1 MQTILAKNSF
11 APMDQNL
18 VFAKTPIGDEAVRQS
33 TRVVQRNLRMLLVQ
47 VDGKL
52 SVAELGAK
60 LGDPEMVERAL
71 RELEDGGYIAP
82 ALEAVSV
89 WQESKLRIDR
99 LKAAAASG
107 ASVLGSTPMKPD
119 SRSTSNNFSSF
130 GKPLLQAGDDRP
142 ASEEPGLEQ
151 RGLAPNRSHLIL
163 ILSALSGLVLLAVSV
178 VMFFPYTRFK
188 ADIEKEMA
196 SIWQT
201 PVSVGDVRFNL
212 LPQPLLLLSDV
223 RIGRGGES
231 VIDKVRILGPYY
243 LLGSGRHSLPRV
255 EIDGGKI
262 AIAHLMALSASERQP
277 GQSASTTNLESVAFD
292 HLSIGT
298 GGLVFGELVGEA
310 SFGNRGQ
317 IEKVSLQTVDRS
329 LRIEAQPGPEGM
341 TLDVEGVGWRPTDAS
356 ALTLDSLQARALLTK
371 DKLLVQGFD
380 MHALGGVLRG
390 SWLLDWSKGL
400 VMAGEAN
407 LERLDSRK
415 VTVHFAPALNLEG
428 ELLGLLRLQGRG
440 TDWQSLWAN
449 LDATL
454 EASVLRGALIGVDL
468 GEAARRGPGAPVRAG
483 TTKFDRL
490 AVKMAIDPRQVV
502 GRDLSINAGLFTAT
516 GDFVAKRDRQVDGNL
531 TATMQTSVSL
541 RTIPLKVSGTLPNLQ
556 AVSLR

>member
-1 MQTILAKNSF
+1 
-11 APMDQNL
+11 MDQNL
-18 VFAKTPIGDEAVRQS
+18 VYAKTPIGDEAVRQS

-60 LGDPEMVERAL
+60 LGDPGMVERAL
-71 RELEDGGYIAP
+71 QELEEGGYIAP
-82 ALEAVSV
+82 TLEAVSV

-107 ASVLGSTPMKPD
+107 ASALGPTLMTSN
-119 SRSTSNNFSSF
+119 SRSPSSNFSSF
-130 GKPLLQAGDDRP
+130 GKSVLPAGEHRP
-142 ASEEPGLEQ
+142 APEVSGLEQ
-151 RGLAPNRSHLIL
+151 RGLAPKRSRLML
-163 ILSALSGLVLLAVSV
+163 ILSGLFGLVLLVVSV
-178 VMFFPYTRFK
+178 VIFFPYTRFK
-188 ADIEKEMA
+188 PDIEKEMA

-231 VIDKVRILGPYY
+231 SIDKVRILEPYF
-243 LLGSGRHSLPRV
+243 LLGSERRNLPRV

-262 AIAHLMALSASERQP
+262 TVDHLMALSVSEGQP
-277 GQSASTTNLESVAFD
+277 GRNASKANLKSVAFD
-292 HLSIGT
+292 RLSIGT
-298 GGLVFGELVGEA
+298 GELVFGELVGEA
-310 SFGNRGQ
+310 SFGNRGL
-317 IEKVSLQTVDRS
+317 IEKVSLQTVDRG
-329 LRIEAQPGPEGM
+329 LRIKAQPGPEGM
-341 TLDVEGVGWRPTDAS
+341 TLDVEGVGWRPTEVS
-356 ALTLDSLQARALLTK
+356 ALTLDSLQAKALLTK
-371 DKLLVQGFD
+371 DKLLVQSFD

-400 VMAGEAN
+400 VMAGDAN
-407 LERLDSRK
+407 LERLDCRK
-415 VTVHFAPALNLEG
+415 VTVHFAPALDLEG

-449 LDATL
+449 VDATL

-490 AVKMAIDPRQVV
+490 TVKMTIDPRQVA
-502 GRDLSINAGLFTAT
+502 GRELSINAGLFTAT
-516 GDFVAKRDRQVDGNL
+516 GNFVATRDRQVDGNL
-531 TATMQTSVSL
+531 TATMQTSASL

-556 AVSLR
+556 AVSQR